1 MKGFDNEPRRGLSDE
16 HYLELDLG
24 ALGKPQKITLFLTG
38 WLYPSST
45 SLNVGVSQDRSSL
58 SPQPPSV
65 QVRDE
70 HGVWQTV
77 RPFMGFPGG
86 KTKTI
91 AVDLSDAF
99 LTDDYRLRIVT
110 NMEFFWDAAFFTAD
124 ETDSPVEITRIPV
137 TSADLHYRGF
147 SEIVRKPHFGPDGYD
162 YDRVSRSPKWA
173 PMGGNFTRFG
183 NVTELLQ
190 AEDDL
195 QVIFGAG
202 DELTVAFDA
211 PPAPPRA
218 GWRRDFLLHNVGWD
232 KDNDLNVVTSQ
243 VVEPLPFHGMS
254 GYPYRADE
262 EYPDTQAHREYLRKY
277 QTRIQS
283 PVQFWRQTQR
293 FGANAR

>member
-1 MKGFDNEPRRGLSDE
+1 MGHGTRAIAASN
-16 HYLELDLG
+16 
-24 ALGKPQKITLFLTG
+24 
-38 WLYPSST
+38 
-45 SLNVGVSQDRSSL
+45 
-58 SPQPPSV
+58 
-65 QVRDE
+65 E
-70 HGVWQTV
+70 HGYSMIELLVSLVILMIISGTVMDGVLRLTRTNQTV
-77 RPFMGFPGG
+77 ANR
-86 KTKTI
+86 
-91 AVDLSDAF
+91 
-99 LTDDYRLRIVT
+99 
-110 NMEFFWDAAFFTAD
+110 
-124 ETDSPVEITRIPV
+124 
-137 TSADLHYRGF
+137 
-147 SEIVRKPHFGPDGYD
+147 SEMHAGVR
-162 YDRVSRSPKWA
+162 
-173 PMGGNFTRFG
+173 

-243 VVEPLPFHGMS
+243 VVEPLPFHAMS

-262 EYPDTQAHREYLRKY
+262 EFPDTQAHREYLRKY

-293 FGANAR
+293 FGAKAR